1 MDKAAIQEAYNE
13 VMADNNNVEWSV
25 KNSYSWNCSIKSVIT
40 FTFVVATLL
49 CHVCYVTS
57 DQVNKLSNSKLRLF
71 EIKTKFDSL
80 GKAKSERAKVVTIN
94 SGVESL
100 QRIQIKEAM
109 SLVEDRDGDLQD
121 DH

>member
-1 MDKAAIQEAYNE
+1 MFWKYSYFQHNLATRVDKAAIQEAYNE

-25 KNSYSWNCSIKSVIT
+25 KKSYSWNCSIKSVIT

-71 EIKTKFDSL
+71 EIKTKFDCWAGL
-80 GKAKSERAKVVTIN
+80 KLLKVRERK
-94 SGVESL
+94 
-100 QRIQIKEAM
+100 
-109 SLVEDRDGDLQD
+109 
-121 DH
+121 